1 MSSASRLSQVRSARP
16 PARWARTRLVLVNRA
31 SAPARIGE
39 VGEGLGDVALADADG
54 AVEDDGLPGLQPAEG
69 GEVADLGGGQLR
81 GGGEVESLEGG
92 LGLEPGAADPAGQ
105 GHGLAAGDLVLAQ
118 DLEEVQVAE
127 FPGVGLGEAGVE
139 GGEHPGQLQFAQR
152 GRERAAVGD
161 GDGGHEASSFP
172 RAV

>member
-1 MSSASRLSQVRSARP
+1 MTDS
-16 PARWARTRLVLVNRA
+16 PAW
-31 SAPARIGE
+31 
-39 VGEGLGDVALADADG
+39 
-54 AVEDDGLPGLQPAEG
+54 QPAQG

-127 FPGVGLGEAGVE
+127 FPGAGLGEAGVE
-139 GGEHPGQLQFAQR
+139 GGEHPGQLQP
-152 GRERAAVGD
+152 RAASARVGD
-161 GDGGHEASSFP
+161 GDGSCASCG
-172 RAV
+172 AV